1 MRRHAVIAATLLLA
15 GCGSEGGST
24 VAQPAADVSH
34 SASSPTPD
42 ETGVS
47 PAPPEES
54 ATPEA
59 TSETPRTAVPATLQF
74 RAETVEGRPF
84 SGASLAG
91 KPVVL
96 WFWAPWCPTCRSQ
109 IPQVQ
114 DLAARYGDRVGV
126 VGVGSLDDRSAI
138 EAFADDVPEPTQLA
152 DVDGSVWRHFGVI
165 EQSSFVLLDA
175 KGAVVLEA
183 GYGGADDLADQ
194 VAALVG

>member
-1 MRRHAVIAATLLLA
+1 M
-15 GCGSEGGST
+15 E
-24 VAQPAADVSH
+24 
-34 SASSPTPD
+34 
-42 ETGVS
+42 
-47 PAPPEES
+47 PEES
-54 ATPEA
+54 VAPEA

-74 RAETVEGRPF
+74 RAETVDGRPF
-84 SGASLAG
+84 SGANLAG
-91 KPVVL
+91 KPVVF

-114 DLAARYGDRVGV
+114 ELAARYDDQVSV
-126 VGVGSLDDRSAI
+126 VGVGSLDDASAI
-138 EAFADDVPEPTQLA
+138 AAFADDVPGPTQLA